1 MREAVPSGA
10 SRALAYMID
19 PLDLATSYRTKSDQC
34 RAHARTAGDSMTKTE
49 WLQLAERWQ
58 VLADDVSF
66 CTVLGHEM
74 SRVEHAPGDT
84 SGNDSGGDET

>member
-1 MREAVPSGA
+1 MRAAVPSGA

-34 RAHARTAGDSMTKTE
+34 RAHARTAGDSMTKAE

-66 CTVLGHEM
+66 CMVLGHEM
-74 SRVEHAPGDT
+74 SSVRPAPGDT
-84 SGNDSGGDET
+84 SGNDSGGDEI